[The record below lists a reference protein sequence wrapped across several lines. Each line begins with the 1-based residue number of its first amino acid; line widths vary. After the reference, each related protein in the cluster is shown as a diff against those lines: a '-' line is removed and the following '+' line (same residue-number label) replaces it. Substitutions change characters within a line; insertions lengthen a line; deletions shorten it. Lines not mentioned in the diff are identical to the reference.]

1 LIPPPPYRLRILTVL
16 AAAMVLGIALPARS
30 QLALRPGAPTILEL
44 QPTQTKEVQVSGAPR
59 SLQVLDVELQGGLIG
74 LQSAEAV
81 RRILDLGRN
90 GHLLFA
96 VEVPANGVASVA
108 FTSGEHLS
116 TAAVGIRLVTESYT
130 QEQRMHLHAAGIA
143 FALADSTRRR
153 QPNAPDV
160 ATALGDYEQA
170 ATEAGAAGDP
180 SLARW
185 ALTQKARFLLY
196 QKSSFVETRD
206 VLERAAALPDA
217 DDAAVEALLYKTLS
231 SCEYFL
237 GNLPQSVADGEHSLA
252 LYRRTGDRYWQGIV
266 LGNLIAGYGEQGR
279 NQDAA
284 AAAREALTD
293 AEQTQDTAGVVFCLT
308 ELANLYR
315 KEGSLQQAF
324 QSFREAQKWAQD
336 MRYAPLVQAEIEIAL
351 GQFYMELGL
360 WEEAQQQLEHCL
372 RHASPNSASAL
383 EARGLLAR
391 TVDRRGDITA
401 SLREYD
407 SAIGAARRL
416 ELAPEETGLLLERSG
431 TLLRAHRASAAL
443 EDARNAAHR
452 AEQQDSPSL
461 RIQAALAEG
470 AACLEACSD
479 ASQSAQIY
487 QKALEEIEQ
496 TGEREQESMAYAGL
510 ARVHAALGEQEAGLV
525 AIEHALALLEHSRAS
540 FDNHDVAA
548 SYFIE
553 RRNWYTLAADLAV
566 RLDRLRPGKGYAEKA
581 FQFSERARAR
591 AMLDALGDPDLG
603 GLHKYPVSPAST
615 ELLRRI
621 AANENQIQAQRAQLL
636 SDAAPRKTATTLRSL
651 YREQDA
657 LDTERRKRSATN
669 SLGTLDEVA
678 SIARIQGKLLDAHT
692 ALLSISAGQ
701 HVSYRWLITRTSVR
715 METLPSMDDL
725 DHRLA
730 PLQRALHQRRPAPQA
745 GEDAVAYAARVS
757 EFKKQRE
764 VELQQAG
771 ALLLPAVPR
780 NIRHLYIV
788 ADGTLQTVP
797 WNALRTTCNG
807 RACYAIER
815 YTVSLEPSA
824 SVAVALARRP
834 VRSGRVGVLV
844 VSDTL
849 PGNDQLVPRWR
860 VLESLPGSQQ
870 EAQSIARLVPAKGF
884 QNLRGSNATVGNLSH
899 VLEGD
904 VSVLHLAAHTLLVAG
919 HPELSGIALSA
930 GRDTAKTGQ
939 SILWLHDIPHLVAPP
954 LVVLSGCTT
963 QGADLSGEELNTLTQ
978 AFFYAGAQQV
988 VASNWQVDDDAT
1000 VNLMQHFYRKL
1011 MTAKLPVVDSLRS
1024 AQLDMLAAHAD
1035 LSDWA
1040 AFLVDG
1046 VPAQTDSLESVRR

>member
-1 LIPPPPYRLRILTVL
+1 LTPLIPHHLSTVTVL
-16 AAAMVLGIALPARS
+16 ATAVLLATAQSAAS
-30 QLALRPGAPTILEL
+30 QLLVAPDTPTTVEL
-44 QPTQTKEVQVSGAPR
+44 QPSQTKTLQVSGAPR

-74 LQSAEAV
+74 LQSTETV
-81 RRILDLGRN
+81 RRLLDLGRG

-96 VEVPANGVASVA
+96 VEVPANGIANVT
-108 FTSGEHLS
+108 FTSGEHLRN
-116 TAAVGIRLVTESYT
+116 AAVSVRVVTGDYT
-130 QEQRMHLHAAGIA
+130 QEQRVHLRAAGIA
-143 FALADSTRRR
+143 FALADSARRR

-160 ATALGDYEQA
+160 ATALKDYEQA
-170 ATEAGAAGDP
+170 ASEATAADNFT
-180 SLARW
+180 LARW
-185 ALTQKARFLLY
+185 AVTQKARFLLY
-196 QKSSFVETRD
+196 QKSSFVETRQL
-206 VLERAAALPDA
+206 LERAAALPDA
-217 DDAAVEALLYKTLS
+217 GDAAVQALLYKTLS
-231 SCEYFL
+231 SCQYFL
-237 GNLPQSVADGEHSLA
+237 GNLPQSVADGEHALA
-252 LYRRTGDRYWQGIV
+252 LYRQTGDRYWQGIV
-266 LGNLIAGYGEQGR
+266 LGNLIAGYGELGR
-279 NQDAA
+279 NDDAA

-293 AEQTQDTAGVVFCLT
+293 AEDTQDTAGVVFCLT

-324 QSFREAQKWAQD
+324 QSFREAQVWARD
-336 MRYAPLVQAEIEIAL
+336 IRYAPLVQAEIEIAL
-351 GQFYMELGL
+351 AQFYMELGL
-360 WEEAQQQLEHCL
+360 WTEAQEQLEHCL
-372 RHASPNSASAL
+372 QHASPNSVSAL

-391 TVDRRGDITA
+391 TADRRGDLIG

-407 SAIGAARRL
+407 SAITAARKL
-416 ELAPEETGLLLERSG
+416 KLAPEETGLLLERSG
-431 TLLRAHRASAAL
+431 TLLRAHRAAAAL
-443 EDARNAAHR
+443 EDARNAAHL
-452 AEQQDSPSL
+452 AEQRDSPSL

-487 QKALEEIEQ
+487 QKALAEIQQ
-496 TGEREQESMAYAGL
+496 TGEREQESVAYAGL
-510 ARVHAALGEQEAGLV
+510 ARVHAALDEHEAGLV
-525 AIEHALALLEHSRAS
+525 AVEHAMDLLEHSRAS
-540 FDNHDVAA
+540 FDDHNVAA

-553 RRNWYTLAADLAV
+553 RRNWYALATDLAARFDHLE
-566 RLDRLRPGKGYAEKA
+566 PGKGYAEQA

-603 GLHKYPVSPAST
+603 GLHQNSASPASA

-621 AANENQIQAQRAQLL
+621 AANEYQIQTQRAQLL
-636 SDAAPRKTATTLRSL
+636 SDADPRKTASALRIL
-651 YREQDA
+651 YRNQDA
-657 LDTERRKRSATN
+657 LDTERRKQPAKN
-669 SLGTLDEVA
+669 SLTTLDEFA
-678 SIARIQGKLLDAHT
+678 SIAQIQGGLLNART

-701 HVSYRWLITRTSVR
+701 HVSYRWLITHTSVH
-715 METLPSMDDL
+715 MDVLPSMDEL

-757 EFKKQRE
+757 GFEKQRE
-764 VELQQAG
+764 IELQRAG
-771 ALLLPAVPR
+771 ALLLPAIPR

-788 ADGTLQTVP
+788 ADGALQTVP
-797 WNALRTTCNG
+797 WNVLRTTCNG

-824 SVAVALARRP
+824 SVAVALAKRP
-834 VRSGRVGVLV
+834 LRSGRTGVLV

-849 PGNDQLVPRWR
+849 PGNDPLVPRWKA
-860 VLESLPGSQQ
+860 LDSLPGSQR
-870 EAQSIARLVPAKGF
+870 EAQSIARLVPAKDF
-884 QNLRGSNATVGNLSH
+884 KNLRRTEATVGNISH

-930 GRDTAKTGQ
+930 GRDTAKPGQ
-939 SILWLHDIPHLVAPP
+939 SILWLHDITHLVAPP

-1000 VNLMQHFYRKL
+1000 VNLMQYFYRNL
-1011 MTAKLPVVDSLRS
+1011 MTAKMPVADALRS
-1024 AQLDMLAAHAD
+1024 AQLHMLARQTD

-1046 VPAQTDSLESVRR
+1046 VPAQAGLPESVRR